1 MNEILVDR
9 IAPAFRITANDK
21 DVTSAIASRFKWLRI
36 TDETGTQSDL
46 LEIALADNDPTQPV
60 KVPPTGAELRVWLGY
75 DGKPTVD
82 KGLFVCD
89 EIELQGPPDEMVI
102 RARAAVYDQ
111 TTRGKT
117 DLQTQKV
124 RDWPNGTKLGA
135 MVQKIAKEHSM
146 QAIVAASLA
155 PIVLPHLAQ
164 TEESDI
170 SFLVR
175 VLRNYDAVVKPQG
188 GKLIVAKRGESKD
201 ASGNAMPA
209 VFVDR
214 LQTSHHNMTKA
225 RREKP
230 GTVVAYWHAT
240 KTARKVE
247 VTVGS
252 GDPVTRIRHYF
263 PTQAAAQAAAQ
274 AALDK
279 RERGE
284 HKLTFSMVGDP
295 ALTAERPLTVTG
307 FREAINGDWLI
318 KRVEHHID
326 KSGYRCDV
334 EAEKPNGDTEDED
347 G

>member
-9 IAPAFRITANDK
+9 IAPAFRITANDN
-21 DVTSAIASRFKWLRI
+21 DITAAIVSRFKWLRL
-36 TDETGTQSDL
+36 TDESGLQSDL
-46 LEIALADNDPTQPV
+46 LEIGLADHDPTQPI

-75 DGKPTVD
+75 DGKPTTD

-111 TTRGKT
+111 TTKGKT

-146 QAIVAASLA
+146 QAVVAASLA
-155 PIVLPHLAQ
+155 SITLPHLAQ
-164 TEESDI
+164 TDESDL

-175 VLRNYDAVVKPQG
+175 VLRNYDALVKPQAG
-188 GKLIVAKRGESKD
+188 SLIVAKRGEAKG
-201 ASGNAMPA
+201 ASGNDMPA
-209 VFVDR
+209 VYVDR
-214 LQTSHHNMTKA
+214 AQTSHHSMTKA

-230 GTVVAYWHAT
+230 GTVVAYWHAA
-240 KTARKVE
+240 KTAKRIE
-247 VTVGS
+247 VSVGS
-252 GDPVTRIRHYF
+252 GDPVTRIRHFF
-263 PTQAAAQAAAQ
+263 PTQEAAQAAAQ

-279 RERGE
+279 RVRGE
-284 HKLTFSMVGDP
+284 HKLRFSMVGDP

-307 FREAINGDWLI
+307 FRDGINGDWII

-326 KSGYRCDV
+326 SSGYRCEV
-334 EAEKPNGDTEDED
+334 EAEKPNGTTDDT
-347 G
+347 